1 MNPDQCLPRVKRDIM
16 LREEIKRVW
25 EEFLSLRKL
34 RKYAGP
40 LNREGIKVAQV
51 HCGTPD
57 ERHGPKRGRSWQEDK
72 DYDP

>member
-1 MNPDQCLPRVKRDIM
+1 MDPDQCSPRVKRDAM

-34 RKYAGP
+34 RKYGGP

-57 ERHGPKRGRSWQEDK
+57 ESRGGSTLRWVFLI
-72 DYDP
+72 